1 MVVHAIVIVIIV
13 LYQHYYHDNCHNRH
27 RIFVIEII
35 DVSIIADVTVYLG
48 KKQNKTKQNKNKESK
63 TGKKTH
69 THMYLYQPRVL
80 EGLCCHTFS
89 DWK

>member
-1 MVVHAIVIVIIV
+1 MIIVIIFIV
-13 LYQHYYHDNCHNRH
+13 
-27 RIFVIEII
+27 IFLNEII

-48 KKQNKTKQNKNKESK
+48 KKQNKTKANKNK

>member
-1 MVVHAIVIVIIV
+1 MIIAIIVI
-13 LYQHYYHDNCHNRH
+13 L
-27 RIFVIEII
+27 IFLSEII

-48 KKQNKTKQNKNKESK
+48 KKQNKTRTKEQKQKTKK